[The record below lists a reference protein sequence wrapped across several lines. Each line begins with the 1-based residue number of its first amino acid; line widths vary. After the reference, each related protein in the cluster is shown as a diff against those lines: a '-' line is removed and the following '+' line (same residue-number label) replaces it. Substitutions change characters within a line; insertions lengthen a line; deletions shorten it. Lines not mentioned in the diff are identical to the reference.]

1 MEKYTQEKLNDILYR
16 YSKVEDIDDISKLI
30 SNITSTLR
38 FIRNHMK
45 YYDYNAVKQMYNIRQ
60 YLSLRRS
67 KLARKRRIA

>member
-16 YSKVEDIDDISKLI
+16 YSKVENIDDISKLI
-30 SNITSTLR
+30 SDITSTLR
-38 FIRNHMK
+38 FIRNHME
-45 YYDYNAVKQMYNIRQ
+45 YYDNNAVKQMFNIRQ